1 MSRIIGELGGKEK
14 GPLIILIGGLHG
26 NELTGIKAI
35 ERVFKK
41 IREDKLEIRGKII
54 GLKGNKKAIEKKER
68 YIDYDLNRCW
78 TVEHIQHLS
87 NSHYTFAED
96 EEILELNTIFE
107 GLSSYE
113 ATQRV
118 CVDLHTTSSDN
129 GNFIVVPEVTS
140 NDPVIDALKL
150 PLILDLEK
158 HIKGTLLK
166 YLTRKGY
173 LAFAFEGG
181 LIGSE
186 VAIELHT
193 AGIWEILLASGAV
206 SPAQINGVMQIGTL
220 LQTFA
225 SELPH
230 KLRVR
235 HHYWITG
242 EDNFRM
248 KPGYLNFQKVKAGE
262 VIAEDR
268 NGQIQIPM
276 DGLIFMP
283 LYQRSGNDGF
293 FVVEEIDP
301 LKRINRSPLQ
311 SPISESN

>member
-1 MSRIIGELGGKEK
+1 MERIIGEIVGQGR

-26 NELTGIKAI
+26 NEWTGIKAI
-35 ERVFKK
+35 EYVFRK
-41 IREDKLEIRGKII
+41 IEENQIKVKGRIIGIRGNMTAISR
-54 GLKGNKKAIEKKER
+54 KKR
-68 YIDYDLNRCW
+68 YIHYDLNRCW
-78 TVEHIQHLS
+78 TDQHLKKFS
-87 NSHYTFAED
+87 GENLHLIFSED
-96 EEILELNTIFE
+96 LEVLELKKIFDS
-107 GLSSYE
+107 LADMDVS
-113 ATQRV
+113 QKI
-118 CVDLHTTSSDN
+118 CVDLHTTSSEN
-129 GNFIVVPEVTS
+129 GNFIVVPELFS
-140 NDPVIDALKL
+140 DHPVIRALKL

-166 YLTRKGY
+166 YLMKQDY

-186 VAIELHT
+186 VAVKLHI
-193 AGIWEILLASGAV
+193 AGIWEILLASGAIDSRQLTGIV
-206 SPAQINGVMQIGTL
+206 QISTL

-235 HHYWITG
+235 HHYWITE

-248 KPGYLNFQKVKAGE
+248 KPGFCNFQPVKAGE

-268 NGQIQIPM
+268 NGPVQTPM

-283 LYQRSGNDGF
+283 LYQLSGNDGF
-293 FVVEEIDP
+293 FIVEELDP
-301 LKRINRSPLQ
+301 LKKIK
-311 SPISESN
+311 I

>member
-41 IREDKLEIRGKII
+41 INDDKLEIHGKII

-78 TVEHIQHLS
+78 TAEHIQHLS
-87 NSHYTFAED
+87 DSHFVFAED
-96 EEILELNTIFE
+96 EEVLELNNVFE
-107 GLSSYE
+107 GLSSFE

-140 NDPVIDALKL
+140 DDAVIEALKL

-206 SPAQINGVMQIGTL
+206 SPERINGIMQIGTL

-225 SELPH
+225 AELPH

-235 HHYWITG
+235 HHYWITE
-242 EDNFRM
+242 EDNFHM

-268 NGQIQIPM
+268 NGPIQIPM

-301 LKRINRSPLQ
+301 LKRINLSQVQ
-311 SPISESN
+311 SPINESN

>member
-41 IREDKLEIRGKII
+41 INDDKLEIHGKII
-54 GLKGNKKAIEKKER
+54 GLKGNKKAIDKKER

-78 TVEHIQHLS
+78 TAEHIQHLS
-87 NSHYTFAED
+87 DSHFVFAED
-96 EEILELNTIFE
+96 EEVLELNNVFE
-107 GLSSYE
+107 GLSSFE

-140 NDPVIDALKL
+140 DDAVIEALKL

-206 SPAQINGVMQIGTL
+206 SPERINGIMQIGTL

-225 SELPH
+225 AELPH

-235 HHYWITG
+235 HHYWITE
-242 EDNFRM
+242 EDNFHM

-268 NGQIQIPM
+268 NGPIQIPM

-301 LKRINRSPLQ
+301 LKRINLSQVQ
-311 SPISESN
+311 SPINESN

>member
-26 NELTGIKAI
+26 NEHTGIKAI

-41 IREDKLEIRGKII
+41 IKDDKLEIHGKII

-78 TVEHIQHLS
+78 TAEHIQHLS
-87 NSHYTFAED
+87 NSHYVFAED
-96 EEILELNTIFE
+96 EEVLELNNVFE

-140 NDPVIDALKL
+140 NDPVINALRL

-193 AGIWEILLASGAV
+193 AGIWEIILASGAV
-206 SPAQINGVMQIGTL
+206 SPERINGIMQIGTL

-225 SELPH
+225 AELPH

-235 HHYWITG
+235 HHYWITE
-242 EDNFRM
+242 EDNFYM

-268 NGQIQIPM
+268 NGPIQIPV

-301 LKRINRSPLQ
+301 LKRINLSQVQ
-311 SPISESN
+311 SPINESN

>member
-41 IREDKLEIRGKII
+41 IKDDKLEIHGKII

-78 TVEHIQHLS
+78 TAEHIQHLS
-87 NSHYTFAED
+87 DSHFVFAED
-96 EEILELNTIFE
+96 EEVLELNNVFE
-107 GLSSYE
+107 GLSSFE

-140 NDPVIDALKL
+140 DDAVIEALKL

-206 SPAQINGVMQIGTL
+206 SPERINGIMQIGTL

-225 SELPH
+225 AELPH

-235 HHYWITG
+235 HHYWITE
-242 EDNFRM
+242 EDNFHM

-268 NGQIQIPM
+268 NGPIQIPM

-301 LKRINRSPLQ
+301 LKRINLSQVQ
-311 SPISESN
+311 SPINESN